1 MTRPPPLPD
10 LGTLSSTEK
19 DALIV
24 SLWQTI
30 AAIEDAA
37 EGSAAKR
44 PAVLARTATAAVEL
58 STRIGRT
65 GPSRRARGQAPAN
78 RRAGIWGLLESRLA
92 LGILVAI
99 GLGFFVDFGIGWYQR
114 RALDARH
121 QAALELENAAFAGL
135 FVELVDVGYEP
146 DGKSYRVTLS
156 MQNANPD
163 APLYIMLDPARV
175 FVQTGLVWQGVPTQ
189 AGPDTSWGVVKLD
202 GAQQLRLLF
211 QVDVAGWTELMPG
224 YMHLRIE
231 SNMLISRS
239 SEPTDD
245 LVERAN
251 RFNVYLKPQGA
262 DDAAIRRRL
271 NFPGTP
277 PNFIPM
283 PPH

>member
-10 LGTLSSTEK
+10 LGTLSTAEK

-30 AAIEDAA
+30 NAMEGAATE
-37 EGSAAKR
+37 SA
-44 PAVLARTATAAVEL
+44 LAGTAAVAKAAPAAADEL
-58 STRIGRT
+58 SARIGRT
-65 GPSRRARGQAPAN
+65 GPSRRARGHVPG
-78 RRAGIWGLLESRLA
+78 RRFGIWGLLESRLVV
-92 LGILVAI
+92 GTLVVI
-99 GLGFFVDFGIGWYQR
+99 GLGFFADFGIGWIQR

-121 QAALELENAAFAGL
+121 EAALELENAAFAGL
-135 FVELVDVGYEP
+135 FVELVDVGYEA
-146 DGKSYRVTLS
+146 DGRSYRVTLS

-163 APLYIMLDPARV
+163 VPLYIMLDPGRV

-189 AGPDTSWGVVKLD
+189 AAPGTSWGVVKLD
-202 GAQQLRLLF
+202 GAQQLQLLF
-211 QVDVAGWTELMPG
+211 QADVSGRTELMPG

-231 SNMLISRS
+231 SDMLISRS

-245 LVERAN
+245 LVERTN

-262 DDAAIRRRL
+262 DDAAIRQRL
-271 NFPGTP
+271 NFPGRP
-277 PNFIPM
+277 PIFIPM

>member
-1 MTRPPPLPD
+1 MTQPPPLPD
-10 LGTLSSTEK
+10 LGTLGNAEK

-24 SLWQTI
+24 SLWHTI
-30 AAIEDAA
+30 AALEGTTDGPAA
-37 EGSAAKR
+37 AAKSA
-44 PAVLARTATAAVEL
+44 PATAAEL
-58 STRIGRT
+58 RARIGRT
-65 GPSRRARGQAPAN
+65 GPSRRARGQAPAGG
-78 RRAGIWGLLESRLA
+78 RAGIWALLESRLA

-99 GLGFFVDFGIGWYQR
+99 GLGFLADFGIGWTQR

-121 QAALELENAAFAGL
+121 QAVLELENAAFAGL

-146 DGKSYRVTLS
+146 DGRSYRATLS

-175 FVQTGLVWQGVPTQ
+175 FVQTGLAWQGVPTR
-189 AGPDTSWGVVKLD
+189 AAPGTSWGVVKLD
-202 GAQQLRLLF
+202 GARELQLLF
-211 QVDVAGWTELMPG
+211 QADIGDWTELMPG

-231 SNMLISRS
+231 SDMLISRS

-251 RFNVYLKPQGA
+251 RFNVYLKPQGS

-271 NFPGTP
+271 NFPGQP
-277 PNFIPM
+277 PVFIPM